1 MFRHIWGCRTAI
13 KINIKKLNILESL
26 TTEGDSPVS
35 RHDINLCS
43 ILSTAEH
50 EKFCGNLPGP
60 SGKAK
65 YSWETDSELVPWG
78 KGEKHP
84 EQGSEIVP
92 ETMRLQAVGVRQL
105 ADDCVPFA

>member
-1 MFRHIWGCRTAI
+1 MII
-13 KINIKKLNILESL
+13 IKKWNILESL
-26 TTEGDSPVS
+26 TKEGDSPV
-35 RHDINLCS
+35 HVQENNLSS

-50 EKFCGNLPGP
+50 EKFCGKLPGP

-92 ETMRLQAVGVRQL
+92 ETVRLQAVGVCIYV
-105 ADDCVPFA
+105 DDCVPFA